1 MTNRC
6 ISTIVEGQDPL
17 MLPPGTTVQHA
28 CQHMYERHVG
38 AVLVVDR
45 AHHLKGIFTGRDA
58 VHALGEGRDPAHTR
72 LDAVM
77 TPDPAT
83 ISPGQHAIDA
93 LRAMNDGGYRHLPVI
108 EGDKVVAIVAR
119 ADFEGL
125 ELDRLEEE
133 TALWEHIG

>member
-1 MTNRC
+1 MTNRN
-6 ISTIVEGQDPL
+6 ISTIVQGQEPL
-17 MLPPGTTVQHA
+17 MLTADTSVQVA
-28 CQHMYERHVG
+28 CQRMYERHVG

-45 AHHLKGIFTGRDA
+45 ARHLKGIFTGRDA
-58 VHALGEGRDPAHTR
+58 VHTLGEGRDPVHTP

-77 TPDPAT
+77 TRNPAT
-83 ISPGQHAIDA
+83 ISPEQHAIDA
-93 LRAMNDGGYRHLPVI
+93 LRTMNDGGYRHLPVL
-108 EGDKVVAIVAR
+108 EGKKVVAIVAR